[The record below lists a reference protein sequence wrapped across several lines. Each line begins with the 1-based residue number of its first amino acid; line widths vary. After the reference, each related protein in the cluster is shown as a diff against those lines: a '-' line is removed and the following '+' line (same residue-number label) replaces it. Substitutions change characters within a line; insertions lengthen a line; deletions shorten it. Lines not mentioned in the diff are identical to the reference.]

1 MAERVALSPPDPAF
15 VQGRV
20 LDIVRELAAEV
31 GGDRARRAVAP
42 DASLERQVG
51 LGSLE
56 RVELLVRLEAA
67 FDRALDD
74 AHLRLDTP
82 AELAQALLESGPE
95 TPAARDRAPT
105 VGAAVALG
113 PSVATIPESLWRR
126 AHAEPDRP
134 QVFLREDDGAEQT
147 VTYGRL
153 WKDAAAVAGGLRER
167 GLVRGDRVAL
177 MLPTGMDF
185 LRSFQ
190 GILIGGGIPV
200 PIYPPV
206 RLDRLE
212 EYAQRQSAILA
223 DAGARMLITVPRAV
237 PIAAL
242 LRRSVPSLSLVA
254 TADELAGLGATWG
267 EPRGA
272 ASDPAFIQY
281 TSGSTGSPKG
291 VLLTHANLLANIRAI
306 GRGVDAR
313 PTDVGVSW
321 LPLYHDMGLIGSW
334 LFCLH
339 AGLPIAIFSP
349 LAFLARPERWLWT
362 IHERRA
368 TLSPSPTFA
377 YELCVRKIPDAA
389 LEGLDLSTW
398 RCALNGAEPVSP
410 TTLERFHERFARYGL
425 RREALMPVYGLAENS
440 VALCVPPVGRGPRL
454 ETVRREAFERNG
466 RAEAAGAAD
475 APTVTF
481 VSVGSALPEHEVR
494 IVDDAG
500 ADLPERT
507 VGRLV
512 FRGPSMTA
520 GYFRKPEATAAITLP
535 GGWLDTGDLAY
546 LAEGELYVT
555 GRLKDLIIKAGR
567 NLVPQE
573 IEEVASS
580 VPGIRKGCVVAF
592 GVSHEA
598 TGTESLVVVAE
609 TRETRAEEKERLATA
624 VIEKV
629 STALDLPPDAVH
641 LVPPGSVP
649 KTSSGKLRRA
659 ATREAY
665 LKGELGRLARTP
677 LHRRAALVLAAAA
690 ASMRPALTH
699 TGRWLYA
706 LYLGLAAPL
715 VVLPCWLLAL
725 VFPSRRL
732 AFRLGRFTVKVG
744 LRLAGCRLSVSG
756 LENLRAHPGP
766 VILTS
771 NHASYADVPALMALV
786 PLDFVFLAKRE
797 ALSYLVVGT
806 YLRRA
811 GHLTVDRFDVQR
823 SLADAASITRALGA
837 GDPVLIFPEATF
849 TAAAGLRPFRLG
861 AFKTAVETGAP
872 IVPMT
877 LRGTRRVMRGDWGI
891 PRPGPIH
898 LWIGPPVLPRGT
910 DWSAVLALRDEV
922 YETILAHC
930 GEPRLDSV
938 VGGPE
943 RP

>member
-1 MAERVALSPPDPAF
+1 M
-15 VQGRV
+15 
-20 LDIVRELAAEV
+20 
-31 GGDRARRAVAP
+31 
-42 DASLERQVG
+42 
-51 LGSLE
+51 
-56 RVELLVRLEAA
+56 
-67 FDRALDD
+67 
-74 AHLRLDTP
+74 
-82 AELAQALLESGPE
+82 
-95 TPAARDRAPT
+95 
-105 VGAAVALG
+105 
-113 PSVATIPESLWRR
+113 
-126 AHAEPDRP
+126 
-134 QVFLREDDGAEQT
+134 
-147 VTYGRL
+147 
-153 WKDAAAVAGGLRER
+153 
-167 GLVRGDRVAL
+167 
-177 MLPTGMDF
+177 
-185 LRSFQ
+185 
-190 GILIGGGIPV
+190 
-200 PIYPPV
+200 
-206 RLDRLE
+206 
-212 EYAQRQSAILA
+212 
-223 DAGARMLITVPRAV
+223 

-242 LRRSVPSLSLVA
+242 LRPAVPTLAHVT
-254 TADELAGLGATWG
+254 TADELEGLGATWG

-291 VLLTHANLLANIRAI
+291 VLLTHANLLANMRAI
-306 GRGVDAR
+306 GRGVEAR

-339 AGLPIAIFSP
+339 QGLPIAIFSP

-368 TLSPSPTFA
+368 TLSPAPNFA

-389 LEGLDLSTW
+389 LEGLDLSSW

-410 TTLERFHERFARYGL
+410 ATLDRFCRRFARYGF
-425 RREALMPVYGLAENS
+425 RREALMPVYGLAESS
-440 VALCVPPVGRGPRL
+440 VALCVPPVGRGPKL
-454 ETVRREAFERNG
+454 DAVRREAFERDG
-466 RAEAAGAAD
+466 RAAPAGAAD
-475 APTVTF
+475 GPALTF
-481 VSVGSALPEHEVR
+481 VSVGKALPEHEVR
-494 IVDDAG
+494 VVDDAG

-512 FRGPSMTA
+512 FRGPSTTA

-535 GGWLDTGDLAY
+535 GGWLDSGDLAY
-546 LAEGELYVT
+546 QAEGELYVT
-555 GRLKDLIIKAGR
+555 GRRKDLIIKAGR

-592 GVSHEA
+592 GVSQEA
-598 TGTESLVVVAE
+598 TGTESLIVVAE
-609 TRETRAEEKERLATA
+609 TRETRPVEKERLVSA
-624 VIEKV
+624 VVEKV
-629 STALDLPPDAVH
+629 AAAVDLPPDVVH
-641 LVPPGSVP
+641 LVAPGSVP
-649 KTSSGKLRRA
+649 KTSSGKIRRA

-665 LKGELGRLARTP
+665 LEGELGRPRRTP
-677 LHRRAALVLAAAA
+677 LRRRAALVVAAAA
-690 ASMRPALTH
+690 ASARPAFARAA
-699 TGRWLYA
+699 RWLYA
-706 LYLGLAAPL
+706 IYLGTVIPP

-725 VFPSRRL
+725 LVPSRRL
-732 AFRLGRFTVKVG
+732 GFALGRFTVKVG

-756 LENLRAHPGP
+756 LEHLGSPPGP

-797 ALSYLVVGT
+797 ALSYFVVGT

-811 GHLTVDRFDVQR
+811 GHLTVDRFDVQQ

-872 IVPMT
+872 VVPMA

-898 LWIGPPVLPRGT
+898 LWIGRPVFPEGD
-910 DWSAVLALRDEV
+910 DWSAVIALRDRV
-922 YETILAHC
+922 YETILTHC
-930 GEPRLDSV
+930 GEPRLDIV